1 MRKLLSLAALLYSG
15 LLMAQNISGRVLQA
29 DNRAPIGDAH
39 IQVMDAKT
47 GKTLASSVSNDRGY
61 FSFANPGT
69 GDLLVVSHV
78 SYQEWRKAFHKDSV
92 SNLEIVLQPL
102 TQVTDETVV
111 RSTRANEKQAT
122 TFTEISKQ
130 EIARNNMGQD
140 MPYLLNSIPG
150 AVVNSD
156 AGAGIGY
163 TGIRIRGVDPTRINV
178 TINGIPVNDAESHG
192 VWWVNM
198 PDFAN
203 SVQNIQVQRGVG
215 TSTNGAAAFG
225 ASINLQTNAVR
236 KESFA
241 TLQTGLGAIQNNWTS
256 SPAWYWER
264 GQDKNWN
271 FGTYRNSVN
280 FGTGLMANKWA
291 FEGRL
296 SQIHSDGFIDRA
308 SSDLNSWYFSGGH
321 YGEKSI
327 LKFNVFSGSELTYQ
341 AWNGIPEPK
350 VKGDEQALI
359 PYYMLDD
366 SAHLAQSGN
375 RTYNGYTYNNEVDN
389 YRQTHYQV
397 HYTRQLN
404 SLWSVNA
411 SLHYT
416 RGGGYYEQYKY
427 GESLS
432 DYGLE
437 DVTTA
442 AGDTIRESDLI
453 RRRWLDN
460 HFYGIVYSAQYRA
473 SDWTVILGGGS
484 NIYQGKHYGEVIWAR
499 YASNGEIRHRYYD
512 NDARKLDHNVYVKT
526 EYAISKKWNAYA
538 DLQVRSIDY
547 SFLGFDNNQN
557 NVTQD
562 VNFLF
567 FNPKFGVVYSINKE
581 QNLYLSMSKGS
592 REPTRDD
599 FTQSTPASRP
609 KPETLLDWELGY
621 RCETPKQRIQ
631 ATAYFMDYTNQLILT
646 GKINDVGAYT
656 RVNVPKSFR
665 SGVELEY
672 SRNLHKRV
680 QWSATAALSMNQ
692 VKEFTEYIDNWDT
705 WAQESV
711 QHQNTQLAFSPN
723 AVLSS
728 MFRFRLP
735 FNLELDWVSKYVST
749 QYLDNTQAA
758 GFLSEGNAAR
768 QLDAFWVNDLKL
780 HLIKQKWSG
789 MKEFKVSLAANNV
802 LNEKYAPNGYSFSG
816 IIGGERQDFNYLYP
830 QAGTNFLLMV
840 SLGF

>member
-1 MRKLLSLAALLYSG
+1 MRKLFSLVALLYSG

-29 DNRAPIGDAH
+29 DNRTPIGDAY
-39 IQVMDAKT
+39 IQVLDAKT

-61 FSFANPGT
+61 FSFANPGS

-78 SYQEWRKAFHKDSV
+78 SYQEWRKAFYKDSA
-92 SNLEIVLQPL
+92 SHLEVVLQPL

-111 RSTRANEKQAT
+111 RATRANEKQAT

-130 EIARNNMGQD
+130 EISRNNLGQD
-140 MPYLLNSIPG
+140 MPFLLNSIPG

-178 TINGIPVNDAESHG
+178 TINGIPINDAESHG

-198 PDFAN
+198 PDFAS

-236 KESFA
+236 KEAFA
-241 TLQTGLGAIQNNWTS
+241 TLQTGIGAIQNNWTS
-256 SPAWYWER
+256 NPAWYWER
-264 GQDKNWN
+264 GQNKNWN

-280 FGTGLMANKWA
+280 FGTGLLPNKWS

-296 SQIHSDGFIDRA
+296 SQIYSDGFIDRA
-308 SSDLNSWYFSGGH
+308 SSDLKSWYFSGGH

-341 AWNGIPEPK
+341 AWNGIPELK
-350 VKGDEQALI
+350 VEGDEQALK
-359 PYYMLDD
+359 PYYMIED
-366 SAHLAQSGN
+366 SAHLAQSAN
-375 RTYNGYTYNNEVDN
+375 RTYNLYTYENEVDR
-389 YRQTHYQV
+389 YSQTHYQL

-404 SLWSVNA
+404 PLWTINA

-416 RGGGYYEQYKY
+416 RGAGYYEQYKS
-427 GESLS
+427 GETLS
-432 DYGLE
+432 DYALA
-437 DVTTA
+437 DVTTP
-442 AGDTIRESDLI
+442 AGDTIRETDLI

-460 HFYGIVYSAQYRA
+460 HFYGLVYSAQYRA
-473 SDWTVILGGGS
+473 SSWALILGGGS
-484 NIYQGKHYGEVIWAR
+484 NVYEGKHFGEVIWAR

-512 NDARKLDHNVYVKT
+512 NDARKLDNNMYLKA
-526 EYAISKKWNAYA
+526 EYAITKKWNAYG
-538 DLQVRSIDY
+538 DLQLRSIYY

-557 NVTQD
+557 NVTQSA
-562 VNFLF
+562 NFLF
-567 FNPKFGVVYSINKE
+567 FNPKFGVVYSLSE
-581 QNLYLSMSKGS
+581 RENLYASMSKGS

-599 FTQSTPASRP
+599 FTQSTPDSRP

-621 RCETPKQRIQ
+621 RYETAKQRIQ
-631 ATAYFMDYTNQLILT
+631 LTAYYMDYTNQLILT

-665 SGVELEY
+665 SGLELEY
-672 SRNLHKRV
+672 SRNLTRRI
-680 QWSATAALSMNQ
+680 QWNATAALSMNQ
-692 VKEFTEYIDNWDT
+692 VREFTEFVDDWDT
-705 WAQESV
+705 WSQESF
-711 QHQNTQLAFSPN
+711 QHRNTQLAFSPN
-723 AVLSS
+723 AVFSS
-728 MFRFRLP
+728 MFRIRLP
-735 FNLELDWVSKYVST
+735 WNLELDWMSKYVSS
-749 QYLDNTQAA
+749 QNLDNTQ
-758 GFLSEGNAAR
+758 SAR
-768 QLDAFWVNDLKL
+768 ITEQSTQRRLDAFWVNDLKL
-780 HLIKQKWSG
+780 HLFKQGWAG
-789 MKEFKVSLAANNV
+789 MKEFRVSLDANNV
-802 LNEKYAPNGYSFSG
+802 LNEKYAPNGYTYSG

-830 QAGTNFLLMV
+830 QAGINFLLLL